1 MNFQI
6 ICRKARDYSTGA
18 DVAARILTVLVI
30 CTVMSLALFTGT
42 PAALAQGA
50 PDKDVFLRQQAVKQL
65 AEKVGSTLDK
75 YEGVE
80 KVAVMKFV
88 DDSDSLVQDHFMEAL
103 VGTHLFQVIEREL
116 LDRIIVEQNLQKADF
131 MDQDTAVKVGKVAGA
146 QAVVFGKVT
155 EIAADKK
162 LQVSAHL
169 RMINVQDG
177 TILWTKNLSGES
189 VRSTFE
195 TEAWKT
201 TQKKVKSVF
210 SSYAKPLGIGLV
222 VLIILV
228 LIIKGIRRGEREFDG
243 TPRGG
248 SGDDTE
254 DHLKSLQRTR
264 NTLQEAIANGNKKG
278 LKEVAGAADELDRNL
293 GLVELHVKN
302 NKDRFSE
309 KDLVKIETKVEEL
322 QRLAE
327 RIRSNIEDSDG
338 AKVVDLAKSAGDLAE
353 DIKQL

>member
-1 MNFQI
+1 MIFQI
-6 ICRKARDYSTGA
+6 TSRKAESNRTRDA
-18 DVAARILTVLVI
+18 FAARILTVFVI
-30 CTVMSLALFTGT
+30 CTVASLALVAAT
-42 PAALAQGA
+42 PTALAQEA
-50 PDKDVFLRQQAVKQL
+50 PDKDVFLRQEAVKQL
-65 AEKVGSTLDK
+65 ASKIGGTLAK

-88 DDSDSLVQDHFMEAL
+88 DDRGSLVQDHFMEAL
-103 VGTHLFQVIEREL
+103 VGTRLFQVIEREL

-131 MDQDTAVKVGKVAGA
+131 MDPDTAVKVGKVAGA

-155 EIAADKK
+155 EISTDAK

-177 TILWTKNLSGES
+177 TILWTKNLSGEG
-189 VRSTFE
+189 VRATFE

-210 SSYAKPLGIGLV
+210 SSYAKPIGIGLV
-222 VLIILV
+222 VLIVLV
-228 LIIKGIRRGEREFDG
+228 LIIRGIRRGEREFDG

-248 SGDDTE
+248 PGDETE
-254 DHLKSLQRTR
+254 NHLKSLQRSR
-264 NTLQEAIANGNKKG
+264 NTLQEAIATGNKKG
-278 LKEVAGAADELDRNL
+278 LKEATGAADELDRNL

-338 AKVVDLAKSAGDLAE
+338 AKVGDLAKSAGDLAE